1 MEELK
6 FSELIYAYTA
16 GCLDYDEMKVFV
28 EKFKYLNIDKVELG
42 ELQNV
47 ISFLPAILEPE
58 KPDVIVKDEIAKR
71 LRKYKSEILST
82 EKPEEAES
90 ILVYNEKIEQ
100 PEDEFVNEEEI
111 INTSDLVEEEI
122 NRENETELK
131 EEINPEAENGIIE
144 ENNYPTTFE
153 YEEEIKQTENE
164 ETEQDYENFKP
175 ENEIELN
182 SYYETETIN
191 EPVKEAEAD
200 DKSYEKALI
209 DEIQFQELREKEEA
223 GTTQDLQHELPKDD
237 NKIKQPFQYPQD
249 VHIAEYKGKQSNT
262 GVIVFT
268 IIVFILSL
276 AASAFIYFYFSQE
289 NDKSQKEVISLRNEV
304 DGLNQE
310 LIRLNKVQRIL
321 SLLSSKDVWNL
332 NLNGTVGN
340 PTGFGKLI
348 IDFSAHEGLIQLYN
362 MPHLENKMF
371 YHLWVNIKDTT
382 LSLGS
387 FIPKKDVEYMP
398 LSEIP
403 VINPAEINSVVLT
416 LEESKEVLQPKGPEY
431 LSTTIQQRRTR

>member
-6 FSELIYAYTA
+6 FNELMYAYTA
-16 GCLDYDEMKVFV
+16 GCLDYDEMKIFV
-28 EKFKYLNIDKVELG
+28 DKFKYLNIDKIELG

-47 ISFLPAILEPE
+47 ISFLPVILEPE
-58 KPDVIVKDEIAKR
+58 KPTAYVKDEIAKR
-71 LRKYKSEILST
+71 LRKYKSEILSVEIPDET
-82 EKPEEAES
+82 ENIPAYQETVEQHVDEFLNEEDIQPENIVQEEAYFES
-90 ILVYNEKIEQ
+90 SLEQ
-100 PEDEFVNEEEI
+100 
-111 INTSDLVEEEI
+111 
-122 NRENETELK
+122 K
-131 EEINPEAENGIIE
+131 EEINTDFENELID
-144 ENNYPTTFE
+144 ENNYPASIE
-153 YEEEIKQTENE
+153 YEEEIKPADKE
-164 ETEQDYENFKP
+164 
-175 ENEIELN
+175 EIEPGEENITAENDIELD
-182 SYYETETIN
+182 SYYETEAIK
-191 EPVKEAEAD
+191 EPLEEAE

-223 GTTQDLQHELPKDD
+223 ESTQDLQPEFPKDD

-249 VHIAEYKGKQSNT
+249 VHIAEYKGRQSNT
-262 GVIVFT
+262 GVIIFS
-268 IIVFILSL
+268 IIVLLLSL
-276 AASAFIYFYFSQE
+276 GASAFIYFYFTQE
-289 NDKSQKEVISLRNEV
+289 NDKSQKEIISLRSEI

-310 LIRLNKVQRIL
+310 LSRLNKVQRIL

-332 NLNGTVGN
+332 NLNGTIGN

-362 MPHLENKMF
+362 MPHPDNKMF
-371 YHLWVNIKDTT
+371 YHLWVNVKDTT

-387 FIPKKDVEYMP
+387 FIPKKDVEYIP

-416 LEESKEVLQPKGPEY
+416 LEESKEANQPKGTEY

>member
-6 FSELIYAYTA
+6 FNELMYAYTA
-16 GCLDYDEMKVFV
+16 GCLDYDEMKIFV
-28 EKFKYLNIDKVELG
+28 EKFKYLNIDKIELG

-58 KPDVIVKDEIAKR
+58 KPGTYVKDEIAKK
-71 LRKYKSEILST
+71 LRKYKSEILSV
-82 EKPEEAES
+82 EKPEEDES
-90 ILVYNEKIEQ
+90 IPVYEE
-100 PEDEFVNEEEI
+100 PVEPPVEEFLNEEESLPENI
-111 INTSDLVEEEI
+111 VEEEVYH
-122 NRENETELK
+122 ETDFELK
-131 EEINPEAENGIIE
+131 EESNPEFENELLE
-144 ENNYPTTFE
+144 ENNYPATLE
-153 YEEEIKQTENE
+153 YVTEVQPADNE
-164 ETEQDYENFKP
+164 EKEQDNENI
-175 ENEIELN
+175 NSVNDIELD
-182 SYYETETIN
+182 SYYETEAIS
-191 EPVKEAEAD
+191 EPIEETE

-223 GTTQDLQHELPKDD
+223 ESTQDLHQELPKDD

-262 GVIVFT
+262 GVIIFT
-268 IIVFILSL
+268 TIVLILSL
-276 AASAFIYFYFSQE
+276 VAAAFIFFYFTQE
-289 NDKSQKEVISLRNEV
+289 NDKSQKEIISLRSEV

-332 NLNGTVGN
+332 NLNGTIGN

-362 MPHLENKMF
+362 MPHSNDKMF
-371 YHLWVNIKDTT
+371 YHLWVNVKDTA

-387 FIPKKDVEYMP
+387 FIPKKDVEYIP

-403 VINPAEINSVVLT
+403 DINPAEINSVVLT
-416 LEESKEVLQPKGPEY
+416 LEESKEAKQPKGTEY